1 MNGAQFRTCLDAMF
15 SFPFISPIRDIP
27 GGGTPIQK
35 NLQTIIGIQQTHA
48 I

>member
-15 SFPFISPIRDIP
+15 SFPLISPIRDIP
-27 GGGTPIQK
+27 GGRQSK
-35 NLQTIIGIQQTHA
+35 NLQTIIGIQQAHA

>member
-27 GGGTPIQK
+27 GGTPIQK

>member
-27 GGGTPIQK
+27 GGKRQSKK

>member
-27 GGGTPIQK
+27 GGGRQSKKTFKP
-35 NLQTIIGIQQTHA
+35 
-48 I
+48 